1 MQFVLIPFTICFLL
15 YIRQENLY
23 RFRTATALKITLTMT
38 LAVCLIVALAR
49 DFSPVLLAAAVGML
63 LCSGGDFYL
72 QYIRRDVR
80 KFTRGIILF
89 GLGQVCN
96 ITALFLLAPYHWS
109 GLAVLAALCA
119 LVSVLFCGVIHG
131 MEHLMAK
138 YLPNPW
144 VRVVTGGFAVI
155 ALTYLCGTTDYN
167 GAGMEVVERA
177 MGGQVDG
184 WAWILK
190 LLFTAVTIGFGF
202 KGGEVVPSFFVGACF
217 GCLLGGFLGLPAGFG
232 AAIGLVAVFCGAVNC
247 PIASVFLSIELFGT
261 GDLLYFAMACAI
273 SYLLS
278 GYCGLYSSQT
288 ILYSKMRAEFI
299 NIHTNENEEHH
310 G

>member
-109 GLAVLAALCA
+109 GLAVLAALLA
-119 LVSVLFCGVIHG
+119 LAVALKGIGRWDTSANEPWLTIYTVLVAMTAAKSLSVAIVLAG
-131 MEHLMAK
+131 K
-138 YLPNPW
+138 P
-144 VRVVTGGFAVI
+144 GG
-155 ALTYLCGTTDYN
+155 LLLGL
-167 GAGMEVVERA
+167 
-177 MGGQVDG
+177 GG
-184 WAWILK
+184 
-190 LLFTAVTIGFGF
+190 LLF
-202 KGGEVVPSFFVGACF
+202 
-217 GCLLGGFLGLPAGFG
+217 
-232 AAIGLVAVFCGAVNC
+232 
-247 PIASVFLSIELFGT
+247 FLSDMVLGIWNYRKNHILLA
-261 GDLLYFAMACAI
+261 DLNWLLYFAGQF
-273 SYLLS
+273 LLRA
-278 GYCGLYSSQT
+278 GY
-288 ILYSKMRAEFI
+288 IAAA
-299 NIHTNENEEHH
+299 
-310 G
+310 

>member
-109 GLAVLAALCA
+109 GLAVLAALLA
-119 LVSVLFCGVIHG
+119 LAVALKGIGRWDTSANEPWLTIYTVLVAMTAAKSLSVAIVLAG
-131 MEHLMAK
+131 K
-138 YLPNPW
+138 P
-144 VRVVTGGFAVI
+144 GG
-155 ALTYLCGTTDYN
+155 LLLGL
-167 GAGMEVVERA
+167 
-177 MGGQVDG
+177 GG
-184 WAWILK
+184 
-190 LLFTAVTIGFGF
+190 LLF
-202 KGGEVVPSFFVGACF
+202 
-217 GCLLGGFLGLPAGFG
+217 
-232 AAIGLVAVFCGAVNC
+232 
-247 PIASVFLSIELFGT
+247 FLSDMVLGIWNYRKNHILFY
-261 GDLLYFAMACAI
+261 LKYQLNQLAFLYQI
-273 SYLLS
+273 NLYLTL
-278 GYCGLYSSQT
+278 Q
-288 ILYSKMRAEFI
+288 
-299 NIHTNENEEHH
+299 
-310 G
+310 

>member
-109 GLAVLAALCA
+109 GLAVLAALLA
-119 LVSVLFCGVIHG
+119 LAVALKGIGRWDTSANEPWLTIYTVLVAMTAAKSLSVAIVLAG
-131 MEHLMAK
+131 K
-138 YLPNPW
+138 P
-144 VRVVTGGFAVI
+144 GG
-155 ALTYLCGTTDYN
+155 LLLGL
-167 GAGMEVVERA
+167 
-177 MGGQVDG
+177 GG
-184 WAWILK
+184 
-190 LLFTAVTIGFGF
+190 LLF
-202 KGGEVVPSFFVGACF
+202 
-217 GCLLGGFLGLPAGFG
+217 
-232 AAIGLVAVFCGAVNC
+232 
-247 PIASVFLSIELFGT
+247 FLSDMVLGIWNYRKNHIL
-261 GDLLYFAMACAI
+261 LAYLWLYFPFCF
-273 SYLLS
+273 SCPLS
-278 GYCGLYSSQT
+278 RG
-288 ILYSKMRAEFI
+288 I
-299 NIHTNENEEHH
+299 
-310 G
+310 